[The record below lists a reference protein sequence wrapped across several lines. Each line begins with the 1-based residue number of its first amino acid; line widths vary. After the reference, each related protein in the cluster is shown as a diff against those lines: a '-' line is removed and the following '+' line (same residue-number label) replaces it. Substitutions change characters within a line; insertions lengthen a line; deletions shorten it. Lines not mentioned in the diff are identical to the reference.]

1 MNYVDAIL
9 ILIVL
14 IAVWSGWRRGFI
26 AGVLDLASLLGGI
39 AATFFLYPFVASFV
53 EKHIPS
59 AGIWTLPISFL
70 FTYIVIR
77 IILSAIMNRIANDF
91 TGEAH
96 ENFLNRFFG
105 MLPGF
110 VNGVIYATIV
120 AALLLAVPIN
130 QRLSEKT
137 HDSQLVGKLALPA
150 EWVESKLSPVFKKP
164 VERTMNKMIVEPD
177 SKSIT
182 KLPFTV
188 PSSSIREDLE
198 AQMLNLVNEERTK
211 RGLQPLKADPA
222 LRDVA
227 RAHSK
232 DMFARGYFSHYTPEG
247 KDPFQRMREAGVKYE
262 IAGENLALTQTLQLA
277 HAGLMNSPG
286 HRANI
291 LRPQFG
297 RVGIAVLDGGSYGI
311 MVTQDFRN

>member
-9 ILIVL
+9 VLIVL
-14 IAVWSGWRRGFI
+14 ISVWSGWRKGFI

-59 AGIWTLPISFL
+59 AGVWTLPISFL

-77 IILSAIMNRIANDF
+77 IIFSAIMNRIANDF

-96 ENFLNRFFG
+96 ENFMNRFLG

-110 VNGVIYATIV
+110 VNGLIYATIV
-120 AALLLAVPIN
+120 AALLLAVPID
-130 QRLSEKT
+130 QKLSEKT
-137 HDSQLVGKLALPA
+137 HNSELVSKLAMPA
-150 EWVESKLSPVFKKP
+150 EWVESKLSPVFKRP

-188 PSSSIREDLE
+188 ISPSVRTDLE
-198 AQMLNLVNEERTK
+198 EKMLDLVNEERTK

-222 LRDVA
+222 LREVA

-247 KDPFQRMREAGVKYE
+247 KDPFQRMREAGVKYTF
-262 IAGENLALTQTLQLA
+262 AGENLALTQTLELA
-277 HAGLMNSPG
+277 HTGLMNSPG